1 VIWLAL
7 PVAVAI
13 ALGTAFLIL
22 RVAKGWRVLRGDLRR
37 LACGD
42 IAIAERQPDSW
53 PFAKTRADLLR
64 IAGHLRQLDRQVA
77 DEGLSLRTIL
87 SSMKEGILI
96 VNRER
101 RITLVNDALCSQF
114 PEIKSPLGRPV
125 LEVFRRHELEQA
137 ASAVLNGGRIRSL
150 EMSFPQPAPAL
161 PRQFDVHVAPL
172 LVSPGSPA
180 QAVLAVFQD
189 VTEVRN
195 LEAARREFVA
205 NVSHEF
211 RTPLTIINGYVET
224 LLDGTDDDPAMVGLS
239 LQAIHRNVQRL
250 ALLIDDLL
258 TISSFEGRARLL
270 ECRKTDLQRT
280 FESVVENFRPDIESR
295 SALVEVDWKPEVR
308 HAEADQRRM
317 EQVFSNLLEN
327 ALRYVETGEPRI
339 SVQAEPDGDGL
350 LFSIS
355 DNGPGIP
362 YEDQAHIFERFY
374 RVRKDRARDAGG
386 TGLGLSIVK
395 NIVLAHGGTV
405 LLESTP
411 GNGATFR
418 IRMPI
423 RQKTG
428 PTGK

>member
-1 VIWLAL
+1 
-7 PVAVAI
+7 
-13 ALGTAFLIL
+13 
-22 RVAKGWRVLRGDLRR
+22 
-37 LACGD
+37 
-42 IAIAERQPDSW
+42 
-53 PFAKTRADLLR
+53 
-64 IAGHLRQLDRQVA
+64 
-77 DEGLSLRTIL
+77 
-87 SSMKEGILI
+87 
-96 VNRER
+96 
-101 RITLVNDALCSQF
+101 
-114 PEIKSPLGRPV
+114 
-125 LEVFRRHELEQA
+125 
-137 ASAVLNGGRIRSL
+137 
-150 EMSFPQPAPAL
+150 
-161 PRQFDVHVAPL
+161 
-172 LVSPGSPA
+172 
-180 QAVLAVFQD
+180 VLAVFQD
-189 VTEVRN
+189 VTEVRT

-224 LLDGTDDDPAMVGLS
+224 LLDGTDDDPAMVGVS

-327 ALRYVETGEPRI
+327 ALRYVETGDPRI

-428 PTGK
+428 PVGK